1 MGIQDYQSQI
11 LNFFKKKFIEEEK
24 GDNKELANVIRQR
37 LMLIEDGEE
46 RKNLVENVLNEIHEI
61 TLIQKYKNLYSL
73 NSAKGNNI
81 PLNLVIILKGCPSP
95 FYTIT
100 RCLKPQLV
108 LFAGAFLLSRN
119 CFLLQPCH

>member
-81 PLNLVIILKGCPSP
+81 PLNLVEYLNYNFK
-95 FYTIT
+95 
-100 RCLKPQLV
+100 R
-108 LFAGAFLLSRN
+108 LS
-119 CFLLQPCH
+119 